1 MVKLDF
7 NHWSSLPWLET
18 STVFLTKHGSH
29 AYGLNT
35 PTSDLD
41 LKGVAIPPVEYF
53 TGFSKTFEQAQ
64 STEPDC
70 QIYDIRKFFKL
81 AADCNPNII
90 EVLWTD
96 PDDHL
101 SIDIIFSPLLDYRHH
116 FLSKKAK
123 FTFSGYAISQL
134 KRINTHYK
142 WLRNPPK
149 TKPQRSDFN
158 LPEHPTLPKEQL
170 GAVNA
175 LIQKKIDSW
184 QLDLD
189 GLPQSKINAVQQQLE
204 KFLEDYY
211 TAQYLPTQYE
221 VAGKVLGLDNFVEI
235 AKLEREYNAAITGW
249 HQYQDW
255 LKTRNETR
263 AALEKNYGYDTK
275 HAMHLVRLMRMCEE
289 ILTQHVVV
297 VKRPDRE
304 ELLAIRNGAWTY
316 DDLITWATAMDSK
329 MNMLYQESTLQ
340 KSADI
345 NKLDEL
351 CQRAVERMHDRLAI

>member
-1 MVKLDF
+1 MQNSILDF
-7 NHWSSLPWLET
+7 NHWISLPWLREG
-18 STVFLTKHGSH
+18 TVFLTKHGSH

-41 LKGVAIPPVEYF
+41 IKGVAVPPVRYF
-53 TGFSKTFEQAQ
+53 TGFSDVFEQAQ
-64 STEPDC
+64 STDPDC

-96 PDDHL
+96 QSDWLHVDK
-101 SIDIIFSPLLDYRHH
+101 IFDNVIAYRQK

-134 KRINTHYK
+134 KRINTHHK
-142 WLRNPPK
+142 WLKNPPQK
-149 TKPQRSDFN
+149 KPERRDFG
-158 LPEHPTLPKEQL
+158 LPEHPSLPKEQL
-170 GAVNA
+170 GAVEA
-175 LIQKKIDSW
+175 MIQKKIDSW

-235 AKLEREYNAAITGW
+235 AKAEREYASAVKDW
-249 HQYQDW
+249 HQFQEW
-255 LKTRNETR
+255 KRTRNATR
-263 AALEKNYGYDTK
+263 AQLEKDFGYDTK
-275 HAMHLVRLMRMCEE
+275 HAMHLVRLLRMCEE
-289 ILTQHVVV
+289 ILTKETVI

-304 ELLAIRNGAWTY
+304 ELLGIRNGAWTY
-316 DDLITWATAMDSK
+316 DELISWATTMDAK
-329 MNMLYQESTLQ
+329 MNDLYQTSTLR
-340 KSADI
+340 KSVDI
-345 NKLDEL
+345 VVLDNL
-351 CQRAVERMHDRLAI
+351 CQNVVEKAHAR